1 MKLLVVYGKIDS
13 GKTHTMWLI
22 LSRLLNVGARL
33 IEPMYN
39 VSEPLSYAEI
49 MSKKTSLP
57 DFRALVEIHGKI
69 IMLLSAG
76 DYLNHP
82 IWGFKEHMQWAKE
95 HNVDYVICAS
105 RSRNI
110 KGSVYR
116 ELRDNYAGSMLN
128 DEDWFYVEKRDN
140 ASNWLCER
148 DTTAKDVVKH
158 IMFLIGMVH
167 YRGIFPV
174 GHGGFACE
182 IINDFAVIY
191 DCGSSSLSLVSKNV
205 DLLTR
210 CGIKKID
217 YLFISHFDNDHVNG
231 IQYLLSSGI
240 PVNNAVMSYIPK
252 DLEIVYNIA
261 TDDAYNRIRIL
272 LRTNEIYETPIE
284 PEQTW
289 QTVNSKWEWIAKS
302 MLENNDF
309 TNLRNQLQQ
318 LGIDLTKLNDADYLS
333 DKRTEINHAFKA
345 AFGRSGPNAKGLIL
359 LSQRTKNT
367 NLIRTTLQHAC
378 SYLLPYCKCAHQGKP
393 YCSQYHC
400 KLLSTSCLYT
410 GDVVIKSTNDI
421 TKVNNFL
428 QQYHHEQILEILQL
442 PHHGSKKNIDPNLHA
457 HINADMYYVN
467 DKNFNRIQQVNPLCN
482 DLTSVNKLLLVSDK
496 CSDMILGYSIVL

>member
-39 VSEPLSYAEI
+39 VSAPLSYAEI

-57 DFRALVEIHGKI
+57 DFRALVEIHGKT

-191 DCGSSSLSLVSKNV
+191 DCGSSSLSLVRKNV

-261 TDDAYNRIRIL
+261 TDDAYNRIRTL
-272 LRTNEIYETPIE
+272 LRTNEISETPIE

-309 TNLRNQLQQ
+309 INLRNQLQQ

-359 LSQRTKNT
+359 LSQRTNKT
-367 NLIRTTLQHAC
+367 NLICTTLQYAC
-378 SYLLPYCKCAHQGKP
+378 SYLLPYCKCAHYGNC
-393 YCSQYHC
+393 YCSQLQC
-400 KLLSTSCLYT
+400 NLLTTSCLYT
-410 GDVVIKSTNDI
+410 GDVAINSTNDI
-421 TKVNNFL
+421 TKIYNFL
-428 QQYHHEQILEILQL
+428 QRYHHEQVLEIFQL
-442 PHHGSKKNIDPNLHA
+442 PHHGSQHNINSTLHTQF
-457 HINADMYYVN
+457 NAVWYYVN
-467 DKNFNRIQQVNPLCN
+467 DKNFNRIQRVNPLYN
-482 DLTSVNKLLLVSDK
+482 DLTRANKLLLVSDR
-496 CSDMILGYSIVL
+496 CSDMIVGYSVIS